1 MTRYPKNVKTKK
13 WTPLEL
19 NSIPAAWNG
28 DTLSDG
34 EGLTGTVRVKVDGNV
49 SIRFQYVFRIGKK
62 TALFQCGSYPTKDMT
77 TIRANRDNAKK
88 LVSEGVDPRAQ
99 KIAGKIEAQNAVDEV
114 IATAER
120 KTIENLTFNDL
131 YDVWII
137 DGVNRIDG
145 NEQLIR
151 TFKLHILP
159 SLGNIPL
166 KDLTD
171 TSLTNLYKKII
182 ASEKYRT
189 AVVVSKNIIQILT
202 WAEKRK
208 PYRALLI
215 DGNPALLANIT
226 PLLPND
232 YKPERERYLSIDEIK
247 KLQSVFV
254 DTETNYTNATSKYGA
269 ERPLKKEVQLAMW
282 ICLGTV
288 CRIGELLMS
297 EWAHVDF
304 KARTWFIPKE
314 NVKGE
319 RRNKQ
324 SQLVYLS
331 DFTLKQFEQLQM
343 LTGET
348 KWLFPATN
356 NEKHVCKKSASKQI
370 GDRQAKFKKHAQK
383 MQHRVESNSLVLGDT
398 EWTPHDLRRTGATM
412 MQELKITLDVIDRC
426 QNHVLAGSKVR
437 RHYLHYEYAD
447 EKQEAWIKLG
457 DRLQAILN
465 ADNVVSIKKTSLM

>member
-1 MTRYPKNVKTKK
+1 MTRYPKNIKTKK

-19 NSIPAAWNG
+19 NSIPATWNG
-28 DTLSDG
+28 DSLSDG
-34 EGLTGTVRVKVDGNV
+34 EGLTGTVRVNTDSSV

-62 TALFQCGSYPTKDMT
+62 TALFQCGSYPTKDIT
-77 TIRANRDNAKK
+77 TIRASRDNAKK
-88 LVSEGVDPRAQ
+88 LVSEGIDPRAQ
-99 KIAGKIEAQNAVDEV
+99 KIAGKIEAQNAVDEI

-120 KTIENLTFNDL
+120 KTIENLTLNDL

-137 DGVNRIDG
+137 DGVNRVDG

-159 SLGNIPL
+159 SVGNTPL
-166 KDLTD
+166 KDLND
-171 TSLTNLYKKII
+171 THLTNLYKKII
-182 ASEKYRT
+182 ASEKHRT
-189 AVVVSKNIIQILT
+189 AVVVSKSIVQILT

-215 DGNPALLANIT
+215 DGNPALLADIT

-232 YKPERERYLSIDEIK
+232 YTPERERCLSIDEIK
-247 KLQSVFV
+247 RLQGVFV
-254 DTETNYTNATSKYGA
+254 DTETNYKNAPAKYGT

-282 ICLGTV
+282 ICLGTL
-288 CRIGELLMS
+288 CRIGELLMA
-297 EWAHVDF
+297 EWKHVDF
-304 KARTWFIPKE
+304 DKRMWQIPKE
-314 NVKGE
+314 NTKGAKGK
-319 RRNKQ
+319 KQ
-324 SQLVYLS
+324 AQNVYLS
-331 DFTLKQFEQLQM
+331 NFTLKQFEQLQK

-356 NEKHVCKKSASKQI
+356 NEKHVCIKSASKQI

-383 MQHRVESNSLVLGDT
+383 MQHRAESNSLVLGDI

-437 RHYLHYEYAD
+437 RHYLHYEYAA
-447 EKQEAWIKLG
+447 EKQDAWIKLG
-457 DRLQAILN
+457 DRIQAILN
-465 ADNVVSIKKTSLM
+465 ADNVVSINKSA